1 MQEKQKLISEIQP
14 TENQRKKVMKAKPKP
29 KPKLKQKR
37 IKTFDD
43 DFVECI
49 RNKTIPKDT
58 PAYLFREQ

>member
-29 KPKLKQKR
+29 KPKQKR